1 MPDDRTTASRRGE
14 SASRTV
20 EDPNRGFVGPTPSAL
35 DRSRRAEQS
44 RRGGCRKFVQALWT
58 VARCVKLG
66 DVSLPSQL
74 PIIQAPM
81 AGGPSTPA
89 LTAAVAAAGG
99 YGFVA
104 AGYLSADGLYKAIAT
119 TRLLSQGP
127 FGVNLFVPS
136 EPGDREQVAAYA
148 AALQPDVERLGVA
161 LGEPRWETDS
171 YDAKLDVVAVTH
183 VHLVSFTFGCP
194 SAEIVDRLH
203 RADVQVAVT
212 VTSVL
217 EAQFAVEAG
226 ADLLVVQG
234 TEAGG
239 HQACFADLAAAHRP
253 LLSVLGEI
261 RESSNVPMIGTG
273 GVMTGR
279 DAAAVLSAGAI
290 AVQIGT
296 ALLCTPEAGTSA
308 PYRQA
313 LLDGRYPDTILTR
326 AYSGRFARGL
336 ANQFALDHT
345 GQAPQAY
352 PEVHHLTRPLR
363 SAATQAGDTS
373 VPNLWAGTGWRQ
385 LSAEPAATIIRR
397 MAADARQAAN

>member
-1 MPDDRTTASRRGE
+1 
-14 SASRTV
+14 
-20 EDPNRGFVGPTPSAL
+20 
-35 DRSRRAEQS
+35 
-44 RRGGCRKFVQALWT
+44 
-58 VARCVKLG
+58 
-66 DVSLPSQL
+66 
-74 PIIQAPM
+74 M

-89 LTAAVAAAGG
+89 LAAAVAAAGG

-104 AGYLSADGLYKAIAT
+104 GGYLSVDGLHEAIAR
-119 TRLLSQGP
+119 TRRLSRAA

-161 LGEPRWETDS
+161 LGEPRWEADS
-171 YDAKLDVVAVTH
+171 YDGKLDVVTATH

-194 SAEIVDRLH
+194 SAEIIDRLH
-203 RADVQVAVT
+203 GADVQVAVT

-217 EAQFAVEAG
+217 EAQLAVEAG

-239 HQACFADLAAAHRP
+239 HQASFADLAANHRP

-261 RESSNVPMIGTG
+261 RESSDVPMIGTG

-279 DAAAVLSAGAI
+279 DAAAVLGAGAI

-313 LLDGRYPDTILTR
+313 LLDARYPDTILTR

-336 ANQFALDHT
+336 ANQFALDHA

-385 LSAEPAATIIRR
+385 LSADPAATIS
-397 MAADARQAAN
+397 ARQMARTPTPNEPS